1 MESLKIFLVLLL
13 TITSSFVAL
22 SAASGWSLPPPPVA
36 SAGYTC
42 DKHLAV
48 CTVAGSVNPNYCKKM
63 CMNLNMDN
71 LNCGKCGKQCKSG
84 KQCCKGKCVNIQTNR
99 SNCGTCG
106 YTCINTDHYCNGKC
120 VNLKTD
126 ILNCGSCGNKCGL
139 NLNCCNWKIVNL
151 HTNEKHCGRCQN
163 NCKKDDA
170 CMNGICE
177 YA

>member
-63 CMNLNMDN
+63 CMNLN
-71 LNCGKCGKQCKSG
+71 
-84 KQCCKGKCVNIQTNR
+84 
-99 SNCGTCG
+99 
-106 YTCINTDHYCNGKC
+106 
-120 VNLKTD
+120 TD

>member
-48 CTVAGSVNPNYCKKM
+48 CTVA
-63 CMNLNMDN
+63 
-71 LNCGKCGKQCKSG
+71 CKSG